1 MHLLLS
7 FFLILIS
14 SFINSDDYINLYSA
28 RQEVLMKPLIKAFE
42 NKTEVK
48 VNIIA
53 AKANQLI
60 NRIKEEGAYT
70 KADILLTTDVARLI
84 AAKNYNLF
92 KQINNSKILSKIPEN
107 LRDTDNKWFA
117 LSKRARIIVYDTT
130 KVKKDLLGGYL
141 GLMENKWI
149 NKIMVRSSNNV
160 YNQSL
165 IAAMIYNYGEKEIER
180 FLPKFVRNFSRKPS
194 GGDRDQIRGVLSG
207 EGDIALVNSY
217 YFLKMKINDE
227 SGQLK
232 NLKIHFPKDNKM
244 KTHINISGLGI
255 IKHTKNLEN
264 CIKFLDFMLSTD
276 AQAIYANVN
285 YEYPIRN
292 DIGLGEKMREYQIPY
307 QDKINL
313 SDFGKL
319 NDKAILMMDIAG
331 WK

>member
-14 SFINSDDYINLYSA
+14 SFINSADYINLYSA
-28 RQEVLMKPLIKAFE
+28 RQEVLMKPLIIAFE
-42 NKTEVK
+42 NKTDVK

-92 KQINNSKILSKIPEN
+92 KQINNSKILAKIPEN

-130 KVKKDLLGGYL
+130 KVKKDLLGGYI

-180 FLPKFVRNFSRKPS
+180 FLPKFVSNFSRKPS

-227 SGQLK
+227 SGRLK
-232 NLKIHFPKDNKM
+232 NLTIHFPKDNKM

-264 CIKFLDFMLSTD
+264 CIKFLDFMLSTE

-292 DIGLGEKMREYQIPY
+292 DIKLDEKMRKYQILY